1 MLGALVADGA
11 AASLADRGHSFAS
24 LSLPPAAVGSLPILN
39 SQFTIALFAPILPP
53 RKQQTFPLFSHLHLG
68 KKISG

>member
-39 SQFTIALFAPILPP
+39 SQLPCLRP
-53 RKQQTFPLFSHLHLG
+53 SYHRANNKPSHFFPTFIWA
-68 KKISG
+68 KK